1 MGGPPPTG
9 WSEDSQALPHPTALP
24 AKGPLR
30 HPQRGAGCG
39 PGGGCD
45 PLPASAVPAVKQVS
59 DGFRLRGR
67 CSSAHKWG
75 SRVPAGKGLR
85 QSRPSGRKKKTRPPL
100 QPPHPLRD
108 PSSGPQFVNGE
119 TEAPSEEPGPEGG
132 DDALSQGRERREQS
146 ARWGTGR
153 DEGTEEG
160 RAGLQGAGR
169 EAPGTGGEGPGEG
182 AGPRGSGGAGPGARA
197 GDGVGGAGLS
207 RTPRLSQVQGR
218 FWRGAPAS
226 VPARAPLRAVAPSCR
241 NRLLST

>member
-182 AGPRGSGGAGPGARA
+182 AGPRGSGGLVPGLEL
-197 GDGVGGAGLS
+197 GMG
-207 RTPRLSQVQGR
+207 
-218 FWRGAPAS
+218 WGAPAFPGL
-226 VPARAPLRAVAPSCR
+226 PACLRSRAASGGAPPPRSPPAPLSAP
-241 NRLLST
+241 LLPAAAIGF